1 MTEIFNVCFLD
12 SQQTKKKESDCSRL
26 GSQSSLPSYNEAT
39 SGIFTQNKKETK
51 KKKKKKII
59 PVQSDFESSSPSP
72 EPGVLPPSL
81 SPVPAVKTSI
91 RMSQSSVNLARTQE
105 VEVRTV
111 LSEARLDAFYFRLI
125 GPRKLWGKS

>member
-1 MTEIFNVCFLD
+1 MFKFCFID
-12 SQQTKKKESDCSRL
+12 FQQTKKKESDCSRI

-39 SGIFTQNKKETK
+39 SGIFTQNKKET

-81 SPVPAVKTSI
+81 SPVTPGKTSI
-91 RMSQSSVNLARTQE
+91 RMSQSSVNLARMQE
-105 VEVRTV
+105 AEVSKVTRQAVFNDSYST
-111 LSEARLDAFYFRLI
+111 
-125 GPRKLWGKS
+125 